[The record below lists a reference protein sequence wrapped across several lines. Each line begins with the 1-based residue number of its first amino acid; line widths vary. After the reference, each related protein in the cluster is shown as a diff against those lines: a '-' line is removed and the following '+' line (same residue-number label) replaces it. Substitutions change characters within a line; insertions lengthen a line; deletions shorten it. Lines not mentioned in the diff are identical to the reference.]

1 MGSCWE
7 FLEFSQKMKPQGN
20 SLAGGVMLMLVSGL
34 QIGWIMDNRVDKL
47 PWTEGHSDLLVNLAA
62 VAFYASAVGGV
73 YIAAMTINRL
83 TKTNIYFTSLTF
95 AIVASALLIVQPN
108 NFYIVLLTR
117 IMIGFAHGY
126 SYLTIIIHASEIMHQ
141 KLRGMIIAALQ
152 VCILSSMIVTSSF
165 AATMMEESMEAFQ
178 YVGIIGLIY
187 CILGF
192 IFTLIF
198 TRESPVKLM
207 KEKKFDE
214 AMKIMIQ
221 VRNESSETWSIRNE
235 YNELKK
241 MVEEDDETTKN
252 IFENG
257 NTRPLGLILLL
268 KIAFVISFNYGLNY
282 IRLKY
287 TSSFITQEGHNLSS
301 LTFLTVRILVLIF
314 TMFSIE
320 FNGRKIHFLIS
331 HAATAVLLIAFAVLV
346 FVQPSNF
353 TFGYETIQ
361 FLLEVAGGIGI
372 GVVSD
377 VYSSEAFNTVK
388 KTRSLCFVT
397 AIEFILH
404 GVIIFTTYK
413 VEASSTFDGIY
424 VMASGVVVLAI
435 TYLLYKTLPE
445 TAKMSIRQTRN
456 EFLQ

>member
-1 MGSCWE
+1 M
-7 FLEFSQKMKPQGN
+7 
-20 SLAGGVMLMLVSGL
+20 V
-34 QIGWIMDNRVDKL
+34 
-47 PWTEGHSDLLVNLAA
+47 
-62 VAFYASAVGGV
+62 
-73 YIAAMTINRL
+73 
-83 TKTNIYFTSLTF
+83 
-95 AIVASALLIVQPN
+95 
-108 NFYIVLLTR
+108 
-117 IMIGFAHGY
+117 GFAHGY
-126 SYLTIIIHASEIMHQ
+126 TYLTIIVHASEIMHQ

-165 AATMMEESMEAFQ
+165 ATTMVEESLEAFQ
-178 YVGIIGLIY
+178 YVGILGLVY
-187 CILGF
+187 CVMGIA
-192 IFTLIF
+192 FTFVF

-207 KEKKFDE
+207 RENKFDE

-221 VRNESSETWSIRNE
+221 VQNETSETWSIRNE
-235 YNELKK
+235 FNELKK
-241 MVEEDDETTKN
+241 MVEEDEETTKN

-257 NTRPLGLILLL
+257 NARPLGLILLL
-268 KIAFVISFNYGLNY
+268 KIASVISFNYGLNY

-287 TSSFITQEGHNLSS
+287 SSIFVTQEDYNFSP
-301 LTFLTVRILVLIF
+301 LTYLTVRIIVVSF

-331 HAATAVLLIAFAVLV
+331 HAATAVLLIAFSILV

-361 FLLEVAGGIGI
+361 FLLEIAGGIGI

-388 KTRSLCFVT
+388 KARSLCFVT
-397 AIEFILH
+397 AIEYVLH

-424 VMASGVVVLAI
+424 VMASGVVVMAI
-435 TYLLYKTLPE
+435 TYLLYKVLPE

-456 EFLQ
+456 EFLQRGEIVFGGSNKMEPQSITFH

>member
-1 MGSCWE
+1 
-7 FLEFSQKMKPQGN
+7 
-20 SLAGGVMLMLVSGL
+20 
-34 QIGWIMDNRVDKL
+34 
-47 PWTEGHSDLLVNLAA
+47 
-62 VAFYASAVGGV
+62 
-73 YIAAMTINRL
+73 
-83 TKTNIYFTSLTF
+83 
-95 AIVASALLIVQPN
+95 
-108 NFYIVLLTR
+108 
-117 IMIGFAHGY
+117 MIGFAHGY

-141 KLRGMIIAALQ
+141 KLRGMIIAAFQ

-165 AATMMEESMEAFQ
+165 AATMIEESMEAFQ
-178 YVGIIGLIY
+178 YVGIIGLIF
-187 CILGF
+187 CILGI

-207 KEKKFDE
+207 KDKKFDE
-214 AMKIMIQ
+214 AMTIMIQ

-241 MVEEDDETTKN
+241 MVEEDDETSKN

-257 NTRPLGLILLL
+257 NTRPLGLIMLL

-287 TSSFITQEGHNLSS
+287 TGSFITQEGYNFSA
-301 LTFLTVRILVLIF
+301 LTFLSIRILVLTF

-320 FNGRKIHFLIS
+320 FNGRRIHFLIS
-331 HAATAVLLIAFAVLV
+331 HAATAVLLIAFAVVV

-353 TFGYETIQ
+353 TFGYVTIQ

-377 VYSSEAFNTVK
+377 VYSSEAFNSVK

-397 AIEFILH
+397 SIEFVLH

-424 VMASGVVVLAI
+424 VMASGVILMAI
-435 TYLLYKTLPE
+435 TYLLYKSLPE
-445 TAKMSIRQTRN
+445 TSKMSIRQTRN
-456 EFLQ
+456 EFLQRGEIVFGGSNKMEPQGITFQ

>member
-1 MGSCWE
+1 M
-7 FLEFSQKMKPQGN
+7 
-20 SLAGGVMLMLVSGL
+20 
-34 QIGWIMDNRVDKL
+34 
-47 PWTEGHSDLLVNLAA
+47 
-62 VAFYASAVGGV
+62 
-73 YIAAMTINRL
+73 
-83 TKTNIYFTSLTF
+83 
-95 AIVASALLIVQPN
+95 LIVLPN
-108 NFYIVLLTR
+108 NYYIVLVTR

-165 AATMMEESMEAFQ
+165 ATTMVEESLDAFQ

-187 CILGF
+187 CVMGIA
-192 IFTLIF
+192 FTLIF

-207 KEKKFDE
+207 REKKFDE

-221 VRNESSETWSIRNE
+221 VRNETSETWSIRNE

-241 MVEEDDETTKN
+241 MVEEDDETSKN

-257 NTRPLGLILLL
+257 NTRPLGLITLL

-287 TSSFITQEGHNLSS
+287 TTSFITLEGYNFAP
-301 LTFLTVRILVLIF
+301 LTFLTVRILVLCF

-331 HAATAVLLIAFAVLV
+331 HAATAVLLIAFAVVV

-388 KTRSLCFVT
+388 KARSLCFVT
-397 AIEFILH
+397 SIEFILH

-424 VMASGVVVLAI
+424 VLASGVVVMAI
-435 TYLLYKTLPE
+435 TYLLNKTLPE

-456 EFLQ
+456 EFLQRGEIVFGGSNKMEPQGITFH